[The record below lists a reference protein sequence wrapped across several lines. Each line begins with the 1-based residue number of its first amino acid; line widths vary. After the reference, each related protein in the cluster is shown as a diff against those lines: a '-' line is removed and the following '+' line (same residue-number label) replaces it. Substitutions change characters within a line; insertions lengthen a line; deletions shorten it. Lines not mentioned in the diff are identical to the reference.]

1 MLRLKNV
8 KIENKM
14 GEADFYPE
22 QEENCG
28 HILVDIESGEILHL
42 DNVPGYEVMYPRH
55 AAQALCTMARQNDTR
70 KERYV
75 LWY

>member
-8 KIENKM
+8 IIKNKT

-22 QEENCG
+22 QEECHG
-28 HILVDIESGEILHL
+28 HILVDIESGNILRL
-42 DNVPGYEVMYPRH
+42 DNAPGYEMIYPSH
-55 AAQALCTMARQNDTR
+55 AAQALCTMARQNDAR

-75 LWY
+75 MWY